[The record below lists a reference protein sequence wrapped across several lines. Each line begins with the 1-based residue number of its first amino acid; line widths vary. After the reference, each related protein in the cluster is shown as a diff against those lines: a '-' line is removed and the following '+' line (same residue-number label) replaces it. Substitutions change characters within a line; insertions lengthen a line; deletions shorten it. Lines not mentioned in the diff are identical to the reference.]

1 MLELEN
7 KSISSDTVEAM
18 RDAVGKSYDYYNSA
32 VDEIKKILPSDEVHI
47 LNSAN
52 SCILTVLEA
61 IPEPILVAD
70 QGGWNGFNK
79 MAWVMKKK
87 VEEIETR
94 EGIINIEEL
103 DKYLTEHDVKSLY
116 ITSMSAYTARQPIE
130 EINKLCNI
138 HEIIFIL
145 DTTPTIGAQENK
157 NIADLQITST
167 GTPKIL
173 NIENGGIIANNTKKI
188 QLNKDLIKTLKAD
201 NITCAGI
208 KHEIHKTPQI
218 LQKTLKTNTYLKQQ
232 LQKQLPPENK
242 IIHQDKEG
250 LNTIITTK
258 SKKKAKTLAYQINKE
273 INTKPTLIK
282 TGPQYNR
289 IKKPSIIIETK
300 NIAIKDLTK
309 ENMDKLS
316 KIILEKIRQN

>member
-61 IPEPILVAD
+61 IPEPILVTD

-79 MAWVMKKK
+79 MARVMKKK

-145 DTTPTIGAQENK
+145 DITPTIGDQQNK
-157 NIADLQITST
+157 NIADIQIAST

-173 NIENGGIIANNTKKI
+173 NIENGGIIVDNTKKV

-208 KHEIHKTPQI
+208 KNEIHKTPQI

-242 IIHQDKEG
+242 VIHHDKEG
-250 LNTIITTK
+250 LNTIITIK
-258 SKKKAKTLAYQINKE
+258 SKKTAKTIAYQINKE
-273 INTKPTLIK
+273 INIKPTIIK